1 MLVVLWCTYMCVF
14 TIIYEYTCLCV
25 VLMYTSI
32 HTHKNM
38 ERICCYRIDGAKT
51 KGLKTSQTS
60 TPISVISSNHSQA
73 ELTTVHLKSSLR
85 SPTPVTTRRNRCRR
99 SASQT
104 IPWLGRWS
112 LFHFPRQTAFPLL
125 AVSPLGDQPRTCHSP
140 APVTVQLHSPGQ
152 WIISCRSLFDPP
164 ALDQHLFDEAQSL
177 LVFKLLEPIWD
188 FHHWSIRREI

>member
-1 MLVVLWCTYMCVF
+1 MC
-14 TIIYEYTCLCV
+14 
-25 VLMYTSI
+25 TSI

-51 KGLKTSQTS
+51 KGLKTS

-85 SPTPVTTRRNRCRR
+85 SPTPVTTRRNRCRP

-112 LFHFPRQTAFPLL
+112 LFHVVSFSEANGLPLFGSFPFGKPAK
-125 AVSPLGDQPRTCHSP
+125 DCHSP
-140 APVTVQLHSPGQ
+140 APGCCTAAAQPWSVNHQLPLHS
-152 WIISCRSLFDPP
+152 L
-164 ALDQHLFDEAQSL
+164 
-177 LVFKLLEPIWD
+177 
-188 FHHWSIRREI
+188 IRRHFNISLTRRKACWSSSSWSHLSNTTGGSAL